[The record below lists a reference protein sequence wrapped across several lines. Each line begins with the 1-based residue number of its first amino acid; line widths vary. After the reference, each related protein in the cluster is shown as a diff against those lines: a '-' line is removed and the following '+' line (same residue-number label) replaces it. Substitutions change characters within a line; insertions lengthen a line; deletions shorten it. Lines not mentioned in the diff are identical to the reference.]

1 MSSPSPQVSVSRRRR
16 QAITAGL
23 LLGMSLGALEATVV
37 GTAMPTVI
45 ATLGGLAHYSWVFSA
60 YLLTS
65 TASVPIWGRLS
76 DLYGRRR
83 LYLAGI
89 AVFVLGSALSGAAT
103 SMTQLIVFRAI
114 QGLGAGAVIPLSMT
128 IIGELFALEER
139 ARTQALF
146 SGVWGV
152 ASIAGPLVG
161 GYVTDALS
169 WRWVFYLNL
178 PFGAL
183 AAAVI
188 AFAYPPGSR
197 TSKATIDWLG
207 AALLFGGV
215 TCLLIA
221 VGDVTDAMLPWLAA
235 TAVLL
240 AALVFV
246 ERRAVHPILPLD
258 LFGLRVVS
266 YSMVVVFMTGMAM
279 FGAIAFVPLFVQ
291 GVLGGTATQ
300 AGQVLTPLFLGWVLT
315 SVVSARLTVRIGYR
329 PVAVVGVALLCASFV
344 AMALL
349 DTDVTLYTLFG
360 AVFMLGCGM
369 GLSMLALLLAVQ
381 HGVDRSRLGIA
392 TSLNQF
398 SRSVGAVVG
407 VAAMGAMLARGL
419 TGFDMPGGVDAMSA
433 SALRLEGEARI
444 QFAHALS
451 RVFAVGAVM
460 SGVGFV
466 VALFLPPVDFS
477 RGVPAAAGE
486 HLLAAE
492 MTSLE
497 SDDEPEGVIEPS
509 TVGTTD

>member
-1 MSSPSPQVSVSRRRR
+1 MSHGLPAVPVSRRRR

-128 IIGELFALEER
+128 IIGELYTLEER
-139 ARTQALF
+139 ARTQAIF

-178 PFGAL
+178 PLGVLATVVIAL
-183 AAAVI
+183 A
-188 AFAYPPGSR
+188 YPASTR
-197 TSKATIDWLG
+197 TSAAKIDWLG

-215 TCLLIA
+215 TSLLIA
-221 VGDVTDAMLPWLAA
+221 VGGTTTMMLPWLAA
-235 TAVLL
+235 TAALL

-246 ERRAVHPILPLD
+246 ERRASDPILPLD
-258 LFGLRVVS
+258 LFRHRVVS
-266 YSMVVVFMTGMAM
+266 YSLVVVFMTGMAM

-300 AGQVLTPLFLGWVLT
+300 AGQVLTPLFLGWVAT
-315 SVVSARLTVRIGYR
+315 SIVSARLTVRIGYR
-329 PVAVVGVALLCASFV
+329 PVAVAGVALLCASFAV
-344 AMALL
+344 LALF
-349 DTDVTLYTLFG
+349 DADVTLYALFG
-360 AVFMLGCGM
+360 AVFVLGCGM
-369 GLSMLALLLAVQ
+369 GLSMLSLLLAVQ
-381 HGVDRSRLGIA
+381 HGVDRSLLGLA

-398 SRSVGAVVG
+398 ARSVGAVVG
-407 VAAMGAMLARGL
+407 VAAMGAML
-419 TGFDMPGGVDAMSA
+419 
-433 SALRLEGEARI
+433 
-444 QFAHALS
+444 
-451 RVFAVGAVM
+451 
-460 SGVGFV
+460 
-466 VALFLPPVDFS
+466 S
-477 RGVPAAAGE
+477 RGPLGIRHAGRR
-486 HLLAAE
+486 
-492 MTSLE
+492 SG
-497 SDDEPEGVIEPS
+497 D
-509 TVGTTD
+509 VGRHAPPRGSCQAPVRRMH